1 MKTAESKTTSSAA
14 STAAKTQNA
23 PFFSKEAQ
31 GESAFFG
38 GETAEAELFFS
49 PRTLQP
55 KLTIGKPNDKYEQQ
69 ADAVADQVVAKLNSP
84 TPSPPTPKGS
94 TIAAQTSNGRN
105 TQTAINNKQSAI
117 SNPSTPSVQAKCD
130 HCEQEEK
137 LQKKDEEIGH
147 VGEQVQMKP
156 IFDSAAEPPPDDNVQ
171 RKTDGNTEGEASSDF
186 SSQLSSSKG
195 GGTSLPAD
203 TQEKMGSTI
212 GADFSGVRIH
222 TGSEAAKMSND
233 IGAQAFTHGNN
244 VYFNE
249 GKYNPSS
256 TEGSH
261 LLAHELTHTV
271 QQGAAVKRKPDL
283 INPAVHAMHIT
294 DIQREKADI
303 AKGGTSD
310 IQRSPIDWI
319 KNQIKSGLNWAA
331 ERLIPGYSLLNV
343 ILGKNL
349 ITDEAVER
357 SGVNIVKAYMRLVP
371 VVGSILLAELEE
383 TETLTQAG
391 AWTEEQVAAFG
402 INFDDIAKR
411 LTSMWD
417 EMSVWNGVDENVAI
431 FRRYI
436 GPVLGKFMAFS
447 SVMQQ
452 KMKELRLE
460 GALRLVGA
468 HELLKAIKESPAAFK
483 RVVDNPKE
491 ILNNFMEALKRGFSS
506 FKDNFATHFKNALFG
521 WLLGKAASM
530 GVQMPKEFSVAG
542 VFHLVAQLAGLTYG
556 AIKALVIDKLGPK
569 YGKKAAKVF
578 AAIEKGVAVVQ
589 RVITEGPMAL
599 WEMLKEQLTN
609 LKDMVISQIT
619 QLVTTEI
626 IKSAVTKLL
635 SMLNPAGALVQLI
648 MTLYRVIKFFV
659 DNWSTI
665 AEIASGII
673 STVTQV
679 ALGALGGAAGFIE
692 KVLAKGMQ
700 MIISFLAR
708 IFGLGGIADKVKDL
722 LKKLGGVLIKAR
734 DWAVNWLVEKGKE
747 LYEKV
752 FGKKEDGKDDKKKGG
767 LGAVEDKIKNEGKEK
782 GKDGEV
788 KKEDADQI
796 VADVKSQESNV
807 IKDISVKEIGESW
820 EFKYIQKQEDKV
832 IIAKKTVGKGKEL
845 VGKIAPNEAPEGY
858 NYYDFK
864 DGAFKIRRQP
874 NKEKEGYIKLTIEST
889 KIPGDTDN
897 FGVENKI
904 IESEEEGGNNRIA
917 TPGAL
922 TKAIGGA
929 RANHQAHHIIPDA
942 EVQKIKSRNTLLSYN
957 LDRGQNGIMMPCND
971 EGKKVTALPIHN
983 GSHPTYNTR
992 VLNYVTISI
1001 EQLKENK
1008 IYDANNLESVMND
1021 AESHFRSKIQSNN
1034 AAKIN
1039 EI

>member
-14 STAAKTQNA
+14 STVAKTQNT

-38 GETAEAELFFS
+38 GETAEAEPFFS

-69 ADAVADQVVAKLNSP
+69 ADAVADQVVAKLNNP

-94 TIAAQTSNGRN
+94 TIASSTSNGS
-105 TQTAINNKQSAI
+105 TA
-117 SNPSTPSVQAKCD
+117 VQAKCD

-137 LQKKDEEIGH
+137 QQKKDEEIGQ

-233 IGAQAFTHGNN
+233 IGAQAFTHGND

-249 GKYNPSS
+249 GKFNPSN

-542 VFHLVAQLAGLTYG
+542 IFHLVAQLAGLTYG
-556 AIKALVIDKLGPK
+556 AIKALVIEKLGPK
-569 YGKKAAKVF
+569 YGPKAAKVF
-578 AAIEKGVAVVQ
+578 AAVEKAVAVVQ

-752 FGKKEDGKDDKKKGG
+752 FGKKEDGKEDKKKGG
-767 LGAVEDKIKNEGKEK
+767 LGAVEDEIKSEGKEK
-782 GKDGEV
+782 EKDGEV
-788 KKEDADQI
+788 TKADADQI
-796 VADVKSQESNV
+796 VADVKRDQGDVVKDVTVIDGGETWDFEYIQRTKTKLHKSNV
-807 IKDISVKEIGESW
+807 FNIAAHG
-820 EFKYIQKQEDKV
+820 KQ
-832 IIAKKTVGKGKEL
+832 
-845 VGKIAPNEAPEGY
+845 PSPRSPY
-858 NYYDFK
+858 
-864 DGAFKIRRQP
+864 Q
-874 NKEKEGYIKLTIEST
+874 S
-889 KIPGDTDN
+889 
-897 FGVENKI
+897 
-904 IESEEEGGNNRIA
+904 
-917 TPGAL
+917 
-922 TKAIGGA
+922 
-929 RANHQAHHIIPDA
+929 HHIIQNEWAASNYITYSRSAAPAILLDQSTHSIITTRQNQRRDDRVA
-942 EVQKIKSRNTLLSYN
+942 QGKDKWDSTLAQEKTYTRADLRAAGVPINKIQLAMTAVNAYFNTL
-957 LDRGQNGIMMPCND
+957 
-971 EGKKVTALPIHN
+971 
-983 GSHPTYNTR
+983 
-992 VLNYVTISI
+992 
-1001 EQLKENK
+1001 
-1008 IYDANNLESVMND
+1008 
-1021 AESHFRSKIQSNN
+1021 
-1034 AAKIN
+1034 
-1039 EI
+1039 